1 MTPTGGVSKS
11 AAILGEIHRRQQ
23 MKDLVEVEE
32 ERVKVVVFTCGGCRY
47 GFYGAKVQEILPPRE
62 VSWVPGLPDYLP
74 GLINVRGDI
83 ESVVDLRIFL
93 GLGPGD
99 PSRCFIAMVVD
110 GGCRFGVL
118 IDAVEDVTD
127 VPASGIRPPLSS
139 LSGPIR
145 DLVAGELQ
153 VGPGVVTLLDAGKL
167 AARIS
172 S

>member
-1 MTPTGGVSKS
+1 MAPSGGVPKS
-11 AAILGEIHRRQQ
+11 AAILDEINRLQKE
-23 MKDLVEVEE
+23 KDLVAVEE
-32 ERVKVVVFTCGGCRY
+32 AQVKVVVFICGGGRY
-47 GFYGAKVQEILPPRE
+47 GFLGAKVQEILPPRE
-62 VSWVPGLPDYLP
+62 ISWVPGLPDYLP

-83 ESVVDLRIFL
+83 ESVLDLRVVL
-93 GLGPGD
+93 GLGPAD
-99 PSRCFIAMVVD
+99 PPRCFIAMVVD

>member
-1 MTPTGGVSKS
+1 MTPSGGVPKS
-11 AAILGEIHRRQQ
+11 AAILDEIKRLQQ
-23 MKDLVEVEE
+23 VKDLVEVEE
-32 ERVKVVVFTCGGCRY
+32 ARVKVVVFICGGGRY
-47 GFYGAKVQEILPPRE
+47 GFFGAKVQEILPPRE

-99 PSRCFIAMVVD
+99 PSCCFIAMVVD
-110 GGCRFGVL
+110 GGCRFWVL
-118 IDAVEDVTD
+118 IDSVEDVTD
-127 VPASGIRPPLSS
+127 VAASGIHPPLSG
-139 LSGPIR
+139 LSGSIR

-153 VGPGVVTLLDAGKL
+153 AGPGVVTLLDVGKL

-172 S
+172 A